1 MPHAS
6 GPEAPWV
13 DRARAFAEEELRP
26 RAAEIDRADA
36 IPDGLVERLARSGLL
51 GLSIPKEF
59 GGAGANSATMAGVLE
74 QIARGNAG
82 VAVLLAVHLSVCAA
96 PIAQWGDEAQKHR
109 CLPPLA
115 DGRWIGGFALT
126 EPEFGSD
133 AKGLTTRF
141 TRTEGGFAI
150 TGSKTFITNGGR
162 ADLLLLFATRDP
174 ALGSKGIS
182 AFLLPKG
189 TPGFS
194 VTSRFAK
201 LGLHG
206 SETTE
211 LALQDVRLPLNAQ
224 LGPEG
229 QGLHVALSA
238 LTGGRIGIA
247 ACALG
252 VAQAAFEELRRTA
265 SVESS
270 DLARAQVARSY
281 TELAAARS
289 LLEEA
294 ARRRD
299 AGEPVEEQASA
310 AKLFCSQVAV
320 RIASAA
326 VDRAGPAGG
335 AADAPAQ
342 RLLRDAR
349 VFPIVEGTTEIQELI
364 LGRALIG
371 R

>member
-1 MPHAS
+1 MPQAS
-6 GPEAPWV
+6 GPDARWV
-13 DRARAFAEEELRP
+13 DRARAFAEQELRP
-26 RAAEIDRADA
+26 RAAQIDRGDA
-36 IPDGLVERLARSGLL
+36 MPEELIERLSGTGLL
-51 GLSIPKEF
+51 GLSIPPEF
-59 GGAGANSATMAGVLE
+59 GGAGANSATVAAVLE
-74 QIARGNAG
+74 AIARANAG
-82 VAVLLAVHLSVCAA
+82 MAVLLAVHLSVCAA
-96 PIAQWGDEAQKHR
+96 PIAQWGDELQKSR
-109 CLPPLA
+109 CLRPLA
-115 DGRWIGGFALT
+115 QGQWIGAFALT

-133 AKGLTTRF
+133 AKGLTTRY
-141 TRTEGGFAI
+141 TRSNAGFVI

-174 ALGSKGIS
+174 SLGSKGIS

-194 VTSRFAK
+194 VASRFSK

-211 LALQDVRLPLNAQ
+211 LALQDVRLPPEAL

-252 VAQAAFEELRRTA
+252 VAQAAFDELRRTA
-265 SVESS
+265 SAEAS
-270 DLARAQVARSY
+270 DLARAEVARAY
-281 TELAAARS
+281 TELAAARA
-289 LLEEA
+289 LLEDA

-299 AGEPVEEQASA
+299 AGEPVEEPASA
-310 AKLFCSQVAV
+310 AKLFCSQIAV

-326 VDRAGPAGG
+326 VDSAGPAGG